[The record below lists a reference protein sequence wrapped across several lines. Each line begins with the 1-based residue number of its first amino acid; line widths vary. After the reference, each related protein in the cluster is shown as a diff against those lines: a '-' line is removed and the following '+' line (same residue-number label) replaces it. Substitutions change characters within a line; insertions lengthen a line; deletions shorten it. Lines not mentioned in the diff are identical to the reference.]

1 MLRTY
6 FSLVTFSHT
15 IFAMPFAMIGG
26 FLGFKEVERL
36 DWLLLFLV
44 VGCMVT
50 ARNAAMGFNR
60 YLDRDIDAA
69 NERTQIRDIPAGR
82 ISPSNALIF
91 VIINCLLFILLT
103 YFINSL
109 CFYLSPVALFVV
121 LGYSYT
127 KRFTSWCHLVLGLGL
142 GLAPVGSYLA
152 VTGYFS
158 SYIILLG
165 FAVLF
170 WVSGFDII
178 YALQDADFDKKQGL
192 FSIPSRLGKSKA
204 LRVSEVLHMACAGLI
219 AVFGYL
225 TQAGWLYWIASMI
238 FAGLLVYQHRLVSP
252 NDLSKVN
259 RAFFTTNGIG
269 SLIFGCLVIIDI
281 VLY

>member
-6 FSLVTFSHT
+6 LSLVTFSHT

-26 FLGFKEVERL
+26 FLGFKEVSRF
-36 DWLLLFLV
+36 DWWLLLLV

-82 ISPSNALIF
+82 ISPFRALIF
-91 VIINCLLFILLT
+91 VIINSVLFVLLT
-103 YFINSL
+103 YYINSL
-109 CFYLSPVALFVV
+109 CFYLSPVALFVI

-142 GLAPVGSYLA
+142 GLAPVGAYLA
-152 VTGYFS
+152 VTGHFS

-204 LRVSEVLHMACAGLI
+204 LRVSEVLHVVCAALI
-219 AVFGYL
+219 VAFGYYVN
-225 TQAGWLYWIASMI
+225 AGWLYWFASLI
-238 FAGLLVYQHRLVSP
+238 FAGLLVYQHSLVSP

-259 RAFFTTNGIG
+259 RAFFTTNGLG
-269 SLIFGCLVIIDI
+269 SLVFGSLVIIDM
-281 VLY
+281 VMK